1 MNPSEGRDVPEE
13 PPGAQMPIM
22 SFLDIQVDPPTED
35 GVYAALLEASP
46 NTLNANGVVHG
57 AAIAA
62 LVDHAGGY
70 GVQRLIGAR
79 GVTSDLHI
87 RFLAAARAGSTLR
100 AEARVVRAGRSQI
113 VMEVKVTDAG
123 GRVVAVADMALA
135 VLDGLPPPR

>member
-1 MNPSEGRDVPEE
+1 MNPSEDGGVPEE
-13 PPGAQMPIM
+13 SAGSQMPIM
-22 SFLDIQVDPPTED
+22 SFLDIQIDPPTED

-57 AAIAA
+57 AAIAT

-70 GVQRLIGAR
+70 GAQRLIGRR

-87 RFLAAARAGSTLR
+87 RFLAAAPAGSMLR

-113 VMEVKVTDAG
+113 VMEVRVTDES
-123 GRVVAVADMALA
+123 GRAVAVADMALA
-135 VLDGLPPPR
+135 VLDGQPPP

>member
-1 MNPSEGRDVPEE
+1 MAPSEGGAVPEE
-13 PPGAQMPIM
+13 AAGTQMPIM
-22 SFLDIQVDPPTED
+22 NFLDIQIDPPTED

-70 GVQRLIGAR
+70 GVQRLIGRR

-87 RFLAAARAGSTLR
+87 RFLAAARAGSILR

-113 VMEVKVTDAG
+113 VMEVSVTDG
-123 GRVVAVADMALA
+123 SGRPVAVADMALA
-135 VLDGLPPPR
+135 ALDGQPPPP